1 MYIHKSHVFNTYR
14 ITYNLHKLSYNL
26 ISTFFRSP
34 SDQCF
39 LSIFDSTLECSF
51 LKLFNWTNSSSLY
64 NWVTCCDIA
73 KCKMQ
78 GLKGLQTIF
87 LSDFQS
93 VIVATNCFKVS
104 KVLMVVKEIK
114 FKSWKYEWKRNEMI
128 EQIFNLRKKGRRVDG
143 KGFKED
149 NFRNKIND
157 KKIRY
162 NF

>member
-1 MYIHKSHVFNTYR
+1 
-14 ITYNLHKLSYNL
+14 
-26 ISTFFRSP
+26 
-34 SDQCF
+34 
-39 LSIFDSTLECSF
+39 
-51 LKLFNWTNSSSLY
+51 
-64 NWVTCCDIA
+64 
-73 KCKMQ
+73 MQ

-157 KKIRY
+157 KKIPY
-162 NF
+162 DF